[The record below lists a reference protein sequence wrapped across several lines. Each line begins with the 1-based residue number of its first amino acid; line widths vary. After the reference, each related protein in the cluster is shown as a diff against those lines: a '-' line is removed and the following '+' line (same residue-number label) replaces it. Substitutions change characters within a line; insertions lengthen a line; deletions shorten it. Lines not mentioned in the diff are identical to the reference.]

1 MEPNSLNL
9 SKPTSFHQIF
19 SYRSQDQPDHTW
31 FYYPE
36 PVNAEH
42 YRELTFKGTDDLINH
57 LAAQYATLLPKANES
72 TISKATPKSV
82 PNPPMVVATLGS
94 NNVQLLLT
102 GLAAQRMQHCYIHI
116 SPLNS
121 DAGILSLLESMDA
134 KVLIAD
140 HVFYARAET
149 LAAQMEG
156 VHLVRMIEFDPVDEL
171 KKDLKSFGY
180 DKLRDESNDCSYIL
194 HTSGTGSSAPKPIW
208 HANKSFLAKP
218 PFVVRMTTIT
228 TGLLY
233 HGMGGGAAIFVANI
247 GAAMALPLAKDP
259 NHRTLPEVIN
269 SVKALPNSSRLFLHP
284 ILAEAIWETYGK
296 NNSPEIEYLR
306 RLASMDVGGGKL
318 SNNVASKLRD
328 LGIDVRTAIGCSE
341 VGMFPLRNEPTKE
354 HWDSLIPT
362 NDYHVKWEHIEGNQ
376 YELLIND
383 PPALALNICI
393 PKDNIYR
400 TNDVFEECPP
410 TSGKWVYA
418 GRRDAMLIHSV
429 GSNTNPVPCENALR
443 SLYEIEECQLV
454 GHGRRGPLLVVELN
468 WNNVDDE
475 CKARDNIWKAV
486 EKYNNN
492 VMAWSR
498 VQHPEAVVILPRECH
513 LERSDKD
520 TVKRGVNLKKFEK
533 EINRGYQNWDRAAP
547 LAKA

>member
-1 MEPNSLNL
+1 MAKSSDLP
-9 SKPTSFHQIF
+9 KPTSFHQIF
-19 SYRSQDQPDHTW
+19 SYRSQDQPNHTW

-57 LAAQYATLLPKANES
+57 LAAQYATLLPKADES
-72 TISKATPKSV
+72 TVSKTTPNSV

-102 GLAAQRMQHCYIHI
+102 GLAVQRMQHAYMHV

-140 HVFYARAET
+140 NVFYARAEA
-149 LAAQMEG
+149 LAAQMES

-171 KKDLKSFGY
+171 KKDLKTFNY
-180 DKLRDESNDCSYIL
+180 DKTRDEGDNCSFII
-194 HTSGTGSSAPKPIW
+194 HTSGTSSSAPKPIW
-208 HANKSFLAKP
+208 HANKSFLTSP
-218 PFVVRMTTIT
+218 PFVSRKTSIT

-233 HGMGGGAAIFVANI
+233 HGMGGGVAIYAATT
-247 GAAMALPLAKDP
+247 GTSMALPLANDP
-259 NHRTLPEVIN
+259 NHRILSDVIN
-269 SVKALPNSSRLFLHP
+269 SVKALPNADCLIIHP

-296 NNSPEIEYLR
+296 KNSPELEHLR
-306 RLASMDVGGGKL
+306 RLEEVAVGGGKL
-318 SNNVASKLRD
+318 SINVANELRD
-328 LGIDVRTAIGCSE
+328 LGINVRSAIGSTE
-341 VGMFPLRNEPTKE
+341 VGAFPLRCEPTKE
-354 HWDSLIPT
+354 NWDSFVSK

-376 YELLIND
+376 YELLVND
-383 PPALALNICI
+383 PPDLALNLGI
-393 PKDNIYR
+393 PKGGIYR

-410 TSGKWVYA
+410 KSGNWVYV
-418 GRRDAMLIHSV
+418 GRRDLMLIHSM
-429 GSNTNPVPCENALR
+429 GLNTNPVPWENALR
-443 SLYEIEECQLV
+443 PLHEIEECQLV

-468 WNNVDDE
+468 WNNVEDE
-475 CKARDNIWKAV
+475 SKARNNIWKAV
-486 EKYNNN
+486 EEYNNN

-498 VQHPEAVVILPRECH
+498 VQHPEAMVILPKGCH
-513 LERSDKD
+513 LERSDKE
-520 TVKRGVNLKKFEK
+520 TVKRGINSKKFEK

>member
-1 MEPNSLNL
+1 MELDL

-19 SYRSQDQPDHTW
+19 SYRSQDQPNHTW

-57 LAAQYATLLPKANES
+57 LAAQYSTLLPKADKS
-72 TISKATPKSV
+72 TISKATPKSI

-140 HVFYARAET
+140 HVFYARAEI
-149 LAAQMEG
+149 LAAQMQG
-156 VHLVRMIEFDPVDEL
+156 VHLARMIEFDPVDEL
-171 KKDLKSFGY
+171 KKDLKTFDY
-180 DKLRDESNDCSYIL
+180 DITRDESNDCSFIL
-194 HTSGTGSSAPKPIW
+194 HTSGTSSSAPKAIW
-208 HANKSFLAKP
+208 HANKSMLTSP

-233 HGMGGGAAIFVANI
+233 HGMGGGVAIFVANI
-247 GAAMALPLAKDP
+247 SASMALPLAKNP

-269 SVKALPNSSRLFLHP
+269 SVKALPNPSRLLLHP
-284 ILAEAIWETYGK
+284 ILAEAILEAYGK
-296 NNSPEIEYLR
+296 KNSPELEYLR
-306 RLASMDVGGGKL
+306 RLASMEVGGGKL
-318 SNNVASKLRD
+318 SSSVGNELRD
-328 LGIDVRTAIGCSE
+328 LGVNVRTAIGCSE
-341 VGMFPLRNEPTKE
+341 AGVFPLRNEPTKE
-354 HWDSLIPT
+354 NWDSLVPT
-362 NDYHVKWEHIEGNQ
+362 SDYHAKWEHIEGNQ

-383 PPALALNICI
+383 PPTLALNISI
-393 PKDNIYR
+393 PKDNMYH

-410 TSGKWVYA
+410 KSGKWVYV
-418 GRRDAMLIHSV
+418 GRRDAMLIHSM
-429 GSNTNPVPCENALR
+429 GLNTNPVPWENALR
-443 SLYEIEECQLV
+443 SHHEIEECQLI
-454 GHGRRGPLLVVELN
+454 GHGRRGPLIVVQLN

-475 CKARDNIWKAV
+475 SKARHSIWKAV
-486 EKYNNN
+486 EEYNNN

-498 VQHPEAVVILPRECH
+498 VQHPEAVVILPRGCC

-520 TVKRGVNLKKFEK
+520 TIRRGVNVKKFEQ
-533 EINRGYQNWDRAAP
+533 EINQGYQNWDRAAP